1 MNQYGWH
8 NHLQG
13 SELFN
18 TLSNA
23 ELKQIWPLCT
33 HRTCDEDEIIHNQ
46 GEHSDALYVIADGAV
61 TLLRHVREPDMTENG
76 EVAIDILQA
85 SRVFGW
91 SSLIRP
97 SVHTA
102 TAKAVG
108 KTELIAIDAAALKFT
123 LENNPSA
130 GFKVMLKLTQLLVSR
145 LREAYS
151 VFDAI
156 L

>member
-1 MNQYGWH
+1 
-8 NHLQG
+8 
-13 SELFN
+13 
-18 TLSNA
+18 
-23 ELKQIWPLCT
+23 
-33 HRTCDEDEIIHNQ
+33 
-46 GEHSDALYVIADGAV
+46 
-61 TLLRHVREPDMTENG
+61 MTENG

-97 SVHTA
+97 PVHTA
-102 TAKAVG
+102 TAQAVG

-151 VFDAI
+151 VLEAM